1 MNRVKELQCSII
13 MVIQLQQG
21 VEQDSNLTGSCV
33 PLR

>member
-1 MNRVKELQCSII
+1 MNRVKELQCGII

-21 VEQDSNLTGSCV
+21 VEQDWNLTGSCV